1 MTLAV
6 GLLPVLL
13 FLLTLIYLDSY
24 KLVRRRFVAGA
35 LIAGCLL
42 AAACWFANG
51 ALATRLAVSAATY
64 SRYVAPVVEETAKAL
79 IIVWLVRT
87 NRIGFLV
94 DAAIYGFAI
103 GTGFAVVENLYYWHS
118 VENPSLGL
126 WLVRG
131 FGTAV
136 MHGGATAIFGIAGKT
151 LSERGTMPRGTGWAI
166 ALLLAAAIHSA
177 FNHFFLSPVYSTAF
191 ILVVL
196 PPLIFVVFARSE
208 KALEEWL
215 NVGFDADTEVLEM
228 ILSGTLSLSPVG
240 IYLRSLKER
249 FRGVIVVDMLCFL
262 RLHLE
267 LSLRAKGLLMM
278 REAGFPVTLDAA
290 DKAKLDEL
298 DFLERSIGTT
308 GKLAMAPFLRTSSR
322 DLWQIYMMRDEATR
336 SKTGKLGAA

>member
-1 MTLAV
+1 MTLAA
-6 GLLPVLL
+6 GLLPVFL
-13 FLLTLIYLDSY
+13 FLLALIYLDSY

-35 LIAGCLL
+35 LIAGCVL
-42 AAACWFANG
+42 AAACWFANSILE
-51 ALATRLAVSAATY
+51 ARLALSLATY
-64 SRYVAPVVEETAKAL
+64 SRYVAPIVEESAKAL
-79 IIVWLVRT
+79 IIVGLVRT

-118 VENPSLGL
+118 VANPSVGL

-136 MHGGATAIFGIAGKT
+136 MHGGATAIFAIAGKT
-151 LSERGTMPRGTGWAI
+151 LAERRGLPRGVGWLT
-166 ALLLAAAIHSA
+166 ALLLAMTIHSA
-177 FNHFFLSPVYSTAF
+177 FNHFFFSPVVSTAF

-196 PPLIFVVFARSE
+196 PPLIFVVFERSE
-208 KALEEWL
+208 KSLEEWL
-215 NVGFDADTEVLEM
+215 NVGFDADTEVLEL

-240 IYLRSLKER
+240 VYLRSLKER
-249 FRGVIVVDMLCFL
+249 FRGEVVVDMLCYL

-278 REAGFPVTLDAA
+278 REAGFPVTLDAN
-290 DKAKLDEL
+290 DKANLDEL
-298 DFLERSIGTT
+298 DFLERSIGAT

-322 DLWQIYMMRDEATR
+322 DLWQIYMMRDETAR
-336 SKTGKLGAA
+336 GGN

>member
-1 MTLAV
+1 VTVAV
-6 GLLPVLL
+6 GLLPVVL

-24 KLVRRRFVAGA
+24 KLVRLRWVAGA
-35 LIAGCLL
+35 LVAGCAL
-42 AAACWFANG
+42 AVACWFINA
-51 ALATRLAVSAATY
+51 ALESRLGVSPTEY
-64 SRYVAPVVEETAKAL
+64 SRYVAPVVEELAKAL
-79 IIVWLVRT
+79 LIIGLVRA

-103 GTGFAVVENLYYWHS
+103 GTGFAVVENLYYWTS
-118 VENPSLGL
+118 LANPSLSL

-151 LSERGTMPRGTGWAI
+151 LSERRDLPRGVGWLI
-166 ALLLAAAIHSA
+166 ALLAATVIHSA
-177 FNHFFLSPVYSTAF
+177 YNHFFLSPVLSTAF
-191 ILVVL
+191 ILILL
-196 PPLIFVVFARSE
+196 PPLIFVVFRRSE

-228 ILSGTLSLSPVG
+228 ILSGTVSQSPVG
-240 IYLRSLKER
+240 IYLRSLQTR
-249 FRGVIVVDMLCFL
+249 FRSEVVVDMLCCL

-278 REAGFPVTLDAA
+278 REAGFPVTLDAE

-322 DLWQIYMMRDEATR
+322 DLWQIYMMRDEAAHRPTR
-336 SKTGKLGAA
+336 AV

>member
-1 MTLAV
+1 MTVAV
-6 GLLPVLL
+6 GLLPVVL
-13 FLLTLIYLDSY
+13 FLLVLIYLDSY
-24 KLVRRRFVAGA
+24 KLVQRRFVAGA
-35 LIAGCLL
+35 LVAGCAL
-42 AAACWFANG
+42 AAASW
-51 ALATRLAVSAATY
+51 ALNAALEARLALSAATY

-79 IIVWLVRT
+79 VIVWLVRT

-118 VENPSLGL
+118 IANPSLGL

-136 MHGGATAIFGIAGKT
+136 MHGGTTAIFGIAGKT
-151 LSERGTMPRGTGWAI
+151 LTERRGLKKGAGWLI
-166 ALLLAAAIHSA
+166 ALLVAMVIHST
-177 FNHFFLSPVYSTAF
+177 FNHFFVSPVLSTAF
-191 ILVVL
+191 ILIVL
-196 PPLIFVVFARSE
+196 PPLIFVVFRRSE
-208 KALEEWL
+208 TALEEWL

-228 ILSGTLSLSPVG
+228 ILSGTLSQSPVG

-249 FRGVIVVDMLCFL
+249 FRGEVVVDMVCCL

-278 REAGFPVTLDAA
+278 REAGFPVALDAA
-290 DKAKLDEL
+290 DKANLAEL
-298 DFLERSIGTT
+298 DFLERSIGVT

-322 DLWQIYMMRDEATR
+322 DLWQIYMMRDEAAR
-336 SKTGKLGAA
+336 SGN

>member
-1 MTLAV
+1 MTIAV

-35 LIAGCLL
+35 LIAGCVL
-42 AAACWFANG
+42 AAGCWLVNAG
-51 ALATRLAVSAATY
+51 LESRLALSVATY
-64 SRYVAPVVEETAKAL
+64 SRYVAPVIEESAKAL
-79 IIVWLVRT
+79 IIFWLVRT

-118 VENPSLGL
+118 LANPSLAL
-126 WLVRG
+126 WIVRG

-136 MHGGATAIFGIAGKT
+136 MHGGATAIFAIAGKT
-151 LSERGTMPRGTGWAI
+151 LSERRGMRFFTGWAI
-166 ALLLAAAIHSA
+166 ALLAAVAIHSA
-177 FNHFFLSPVYSTAF
+177 FNHFFLSPVFSTAF

-196 PPLIFVVFARSE
+196 PPLIFVVFQRSE
-208 KALEEWL
+208 KALEDWL
-215 NVGFDADTEVLEM
+215 SVGFDADTEVLEM
-228 ILSGTLSLSPVG
+228 ILSGTLSISPVG

-249 FRGVIVVDMLCFL
+249 FRGEVVVDMLCYL
-262 RLHLE
+262 RLHME

-278 REAGFPVTLDAA
+278 REAGFPVTLDAN
-290 DKAKLDEL
+290 DKANLDEL
-298 DFLERSIGTT
+298 DFLERSIGAT

-322 DLWQIYMMRDEATR
+322 DLWQIYMMRDESAH
-336 SKTGKLGAA
+336 SGN

>member
-1 MTLAV
+1 MTLAA
-6 GLLPVLL
+6 GLLPVFL
-13 FLLTLIYLDSY
+13 FLLALIYLDSY

-35 LIAGCLL
+35 LIAGCVL
-42 AAACWFANG
+42 AAACWFANSILE
-51 ALATRLAVSAATY
+51 ARLALSLATY
-64 SRYVAPVVEETAKAL
+64 SRYVAPIVEESAKAL
-79 IIVWLVRT
+79 IIVGLVRT

-118 VENPSLGL
+118 VANPSVGL

-136 MHGGATAIFGIAGKT
+136 MHGGATAIFAIAGKT
-151 LSERGTMPRGTGWAI
+151 LAERRGLPRGVGWLT
-166 ALLLAAAIHSA
+166 ALLLAMTIHSA
-177 FNHFFLSPVYSTAF
+177 FNHFFFSPVVSTAF

-196 PPLIFVVFARSE
+196 PPLIFVVFERSE
-208 KALEEWL
+208 KSLEEWL
-215 NVGFDADTEVLEM
+215 NVGFDADTEVLEL

-240 IYLRSLKER
+240 VYLRSLKER
-249 FRGVIVVDMLCFL
+249 FRGEVVVDMLCYL

-278 REAGFPVTLDAA
+278 REAGFPVTLDAN
-290 DKAKLDEL
+290 DKANLDEL
-298 DFLERSIGTT
+298 DFLERSIGAT

-322 DLWQIYMMRDEATR
+322 DLWQIYMMRDEAAR
-336 SKTGKLGAA
+336 GGN

>member
-1 MTLAV
+1 MTVAV

-13 FLLTLIYLDSY
+13 FLLALIYLDSY
-24 KLVRRRFVAGA
+24 KLIRPRWVAGA
-35 LIAGCLL
+35 LVAGCVL
-42 AAACWFANG
+42 AAACWLVDA
-51 ALATRLAVSAATY
+51 ALESRLQLPVATY
-64 SRYVAPVVEETAKAL
+64 SRYVAPVVEEFAKAL
-79 IIVWLVRT
+79 LIVGLVRT

-118 VENPSLGL
+118 LANPSLSL

-151 LSERGTMPRGTGWAI
+151 LVERGGLPRGAGWAI
-166 ALLLAAAIHSA
+166 ALLAPIVIHSA
-177 FNHFFLSPVYSTAF
+177 FNHFFVSPVLSTAF
-191 ILVVL
+191 ILLLL
-196 PPLIFVVFARSE
+196 PPLILVVFRRSE
-208 KALEEWL
+208 KALEDWL

-228 ILSGTLSLSPVG
+228 ILSGSLSQSHVG

-249 FRGVIVVDMLCFL
+249 FRGEVVVDMLCCL

-278 REAGFPVTLDAA
+278 REAGFPVVLDAA

-298 DFLERSIGTT
+298 DFLERSIGAT

-322 DLWQIYMMRDEATR
+322 DLWQIYMMRDEAAR
-336 SKTGKLGAA
+336 SGIR